1 MYAYIHGKL
10 TQKLPTQVTLD
21 VNGVGYL
28 LHVSL
33 NTSGQLELEKS
44 YSLST
49 YLHVKEDQLTLYGF
63 LKESERRLF
72 LLLIGISGIGPNTGL
87 VMLSSLSAGEIRQ
100 AILEEDHKTIQSVKG
115 IGAKTAQRVVL
126 ELKDKIQKETWD
138 DLSEEKLQP
147 VTTGIS
153 RQVRDEAL
161 LALTTLG
168 LTRAAAERS
177 IRDVIK
183 KHGTE
188 LKLEDII
195 RLALKRL

>member
-1 MYAYIHGKL
+1 M
-10 TQKLPTQVTLD
+10 
-21 VNGVGYL
+21 
-28 LHVSL
+28 
-33 NTSGQLELEKS
+33 
-44 YSLST
+44 
-49 YLHVKEDQLTLYGF
+49 
-63 LKESERRLF
+63 
-72 LLLIGISGIGPNTGL
+72 
-87 VMLSSLSAGEIRQ
+87 LSAGEIRQ

-138 DLSEEKLQP
+138 DLSEEELQP
-147 VTTGIS
+147 VTSGIS

>member
-1 MYAYIHGKL
+1 MYAYIRGKL

-28 LHVSL
+28 FNVSL
-33 NTSGQLELEKS
+33 NTSGQLELEKD

-49 YLHVKEDQLTLYGF
+49 YLHVKEDQLALYGF

-138 DLSEEKLQP
+138 DLSEEELQP
-147 VTTGIS
+147 VTSGIS